1 MPRKRVTPAR
11 ALAAVCVILP
21 IVATLWVSTYNRTPP
36 TLGGIP
42 FFYWY
47 QLLWVIITGVLMI
60 VAYLAIRH
68 DSRGG
73 K

>member
-1 MPRKRVTPAR
+1 MSRKRVTPAR
-11 ALAAVCVILP
+11 VLAAVCVILP
-21 IVATLWVSTYNRTPP
+21 IVALLWVSTYNRTTP

-47 QLLWVIITGVLMI
+47 QLLWVIITAVLMY
-60 VAYLAIRH
+60 VAYAAIRH
-68 DSRGG
+68 GSKAD